1 MNISEYKRVVQEL
14 CKVVGFGSP
23 KTLLDGGRLKID
35 DYLVSLIYDESVDP
49 NLLQVY
55 IDMGPLPDN
64 QAASYKTFLM
74 INFKLSASQRGSLS
88 VHPQTGHLFYS
99 FRYRLDQQAS
109 GQALLDSLI
118 RFVGDVG
125 LEALATV

>member
-1 MNISEYKRVVQEL
+1 MNTSEYKRVVQEL
-14 CKVVGFGSP
+14 CKVVGFDSP
-23 KTLLDGGRLKID
+23 KTLLDGGRLRID
-35 DYLVSLIYDESVDP
+35 DFLVALIYDESFDP
-49 NLLQVY
+49 DLLQVY

-64 QAASYKTFLM
+64 RADVYKTFLM
-74 INFKLSASQRGSLS
+74 INFKLNASQRGSLG

-125 LEALATV
+125 LETLATV